1 MSLNHVLNPQNE
13 FDDAFCVYI
22 DKDGVT
28 VLKWRQR
35 EKGIMLE
42 DGRFLSDEQMAVDYA
57 KTGICRLFDA
67 NLKSNPYLKK
77 DENGV
82 WHFDSRPLYSS
93 HYSLKEDQKHD

>member
-1 MSLNHVLNPQNE
+1 MSLNPQNE

-35 EKGIMLE
+35 KHGIMLE
-42 DGRFLSDEQMAVDYA
+42 DGRFLSDKQIAADYE
-57 KTGICRLFDA
+57 KTGIGRLFGADLA
-67 NLKSNPYLKK
+67 SNPYLKK

-82 WHFDSRPLYSS
+82 WHFDRKTTSC
-93 HYSLKEDQKHD
+93 HYSLKEDKDH